1 MMDKSASPVLLGA
14 QRVLQRRLDMVANNV
29 ANMGTGGFRAQ
40 RLVTSE
46 EISSSPMASISMPRA
61 GSGLTDTAPGERR
74 ATGGALDFAIDGPG
88 FFLLQDESGEQ
99 FMSRNGAFSTD
110 AEGRLTDAAGAFVL
124 GAGGAPI
131 AIPDGEGPV
140 VAASDGTLSRD
151 GQAIGAIAIIAAP
164 ATPERIGAAR
174 FAAPGD
180 AAPVEAPRLSQGFL
194 ESSNVNPV
202 EELAEMIATT
212 RLYELVQGL
221 VEREDERVRNVIE
234 TFSRS
239 T

>member
-1 MMDKSASPVLLGA
+1 MDKSVSPVLLGA

-29 ANMGTGGFRAQ
+29 ANLGTGGFRAQ

-46 EISSSPMASISMPRA
+46 DISRSPLASISMPRA

-74 ATGGALDFAIDGPG
+74 PTGGALDFAIDGPG
-88 FFLLQDESGEQ
+88 FFLLQGQNGEQ
-99 FMSRNGAFSTD
+99 FLSRNGAFSTD
-110 AEGRLTDAAGAFVL
+110 AEGQLTDGGGSLVL

-131 AIPDGEGPV
+131 AIPQGDGPV
-140 VAASDGTLSRD
+140 IAAADGTLSRD
-151 GQAIGAIAIIAAP
+151 GQAIGALAIMSTAEAPDRIAD
-164 ATPERIGAAR
+164 AR
-174 FAAPGD
+174 FAAPED
-180 AAPVEAPRLSQGFL
+180 AAPIEAPKVSQGFL
-194 ESSNVNPV
+194 EGSNVNPV

-221 VEREDERVRNVIE
+221 VEREDERIRNVIE